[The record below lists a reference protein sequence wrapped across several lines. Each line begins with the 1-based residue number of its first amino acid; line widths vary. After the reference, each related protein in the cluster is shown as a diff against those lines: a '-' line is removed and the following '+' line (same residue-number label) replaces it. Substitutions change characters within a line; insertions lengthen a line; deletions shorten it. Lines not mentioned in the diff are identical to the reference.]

1 MRWSTL
7 LTFLAMPAIVAAQ
20 EFTVQVSPT
29 QTNAT
34 VGDTVR
40 LRAVVR
46 DARGTV
52 VDTAKVLW
60 SAAPFDVAWAMQDG
74 RVIPVR
80 QGEVQV
86 LAVFAGQVARAT
98 ITVSPKG
105 PARIDLEAPR
115 PQTVV
120 GGVLALAATART
132 SDGENLRDARIVYRS
147 SNEAVATV
155 DPAGVVVGKAP
166 GNAVI
171 TATSGTARGQ
181 IEVRIVPNRVAR
193 LEVSGNSSARAGD
206 VVRFSARALDA
217 AGRPVQDAPVHWTV
231 SGAAA
236 DIYPDG
242 GFVAEKPGSYV
253 VNAVVGTVSASAPVQ
268 IAARVHTRKLEHV
281 HSRISSDLQY
291 AEHWAIGDVL
301 YVSTISDRVYTFDI
315 RDPAKPILVDSIIV
329 DARTINDVQTT
340 PDGKIGV
347 ITREGASS
355 RKNGIVFVDLADPL
369 RPKLIS
375 EYTSTVSGGVHSVY
389 IDGHYVY
396 LTDDATGSMR
406 VIDFA
411 DIKNP
416 REVGRWEVPGVVGA
430 TGIKDPNSGDVIG
443 GTVGRMLH
451 DLQIKDGLAYLAYWR
466 HGIVILDVGAG
477 IKGGTPASPKLV
489 SQYTYNVADL
499 YPADRIAGT
508 HTVFRYKNYL
518 FVGDE
523 VFPPVFNLTS
533 RGRIET
539 MGQVH
544 VLDVS
549 DVTRPK
555 KVADYFVAG
564 GAHNVWVDDDVL
576 YIGAYEAGLRA
587 LDVSGELRGDLLGQG
602 REIGS
607 VWTGD
612 PKAFRPN
619 LPMAWGAQPHRG
631 VIFVTDINS
640 GLWVARLVP
649 KITF

>member
-1 MRWSTL
+1 MKTL
-7 LTFLAMPAIVAAQ
+7 ILVSVFLSAPAVLSAQ
-20 EFTVQVSPT
+20 TVEITPT
-29 QTNAT
+29 RAHAT

-40 LRAVVR
+40 FKALVRGANGVVI
-46 DARGTV
+46 
-52 VDTAKVLW
+52 DTARIVW

-74 RVIPVR
+74 RVLPVR

-86 LAVFAGQVARAT
+86 LAIAAGQVARAVL
-98 ITVSPKG
+98 TVGPK
-105 PARIDLEAPR
+105 AASTLQLETAVPSV
-115 PQTVV
+115 VV
-120 GGVLALAATART
+120 GGLLPIQAIART

-147 SNEAVATV
+147 SDERIATV
-155 DPAGVVVGKAP
+155 DAAGVIAARAP
-166 GNAVI
+166 GTVTIQAE
-171 TATSGTARGQ
+171 AGAARAFLR
-181 IEVRIVPNRVAR
+181 VPVVPNRVAR
-193 LEVSGNSSARAGD
+193 LEVSGAKTARAGD
-206 VVRFSARALDA
+206 VVRFTAVAYDA
-217 AGRPVQDAPVHWTV
+217 SGQRVADAPVRWSV
-231 SGAAA
+231 SSAGAG
-236 DIYPDG
+236 IYADG
-242 GFVAEKPGSYV
+242 GFVAERPGSYV
-253 VNAVVGTVSASAPVQ
+253 VSATIGQVTASAS
-268 IAARVHTRKLEHV
+268 IATTPRVHARKLEKLQT
-281 HSRISSDLQY
+281 RIFSDLQA
-291 AEHWAIGDVL
+291 AEHWAIGNTL
-301 YVSTISDRVYTFDI
+301 YVSTIADRVYTFDI
-315 RDPAKPILVDSIIV
+315 RDPANPVLVDSIKV

-340 PDGKIGV
+340 PDGRIGV

-355 RKNGIVFVDLADPL
+355 RKNGIVFVDLAEPL
-369 RPKLIS
+369 HPKVIS
-375 EYTSTVSGGVHSVY
+375 EYTSTVTGGVHSVY

-406 VIDFA
+406 VVDFG

-416 REVGRWEVPGVVGA
+416 KEVARWEVPGVVGA
-430 TGIKDPNSGDVIG
+430 SGARDPNSGDVVG

-451 DLQIKDGLAYLAYWR
+451 DLQVVDGLAYLAYWR
-466 HGIVILDVGAG
+466 HGIVILDVGRG
-477 IKGGTPASPKLV
+477 LKGGSPVNPKLV
-489 SQYTYNVADL
+489 SQYTYNVADF

-523 VFPPVFNLTS
+523 VFPPMFNIQD

-549 DVTRPK
+549 DVERPR

-587 LDVSGELRGDLLGQG
+587 LDVSGELRGNLLAQG
-602 REIGS
+602 REIGA

-612 PKAFRPN
+612 PKGYRPN

-640 GLWVARLVP
+640 GLWVARLTP
-649 KITF
+649 KVAS